1 MLIPSR
7 LEFLFAQF
15 FSKMAVYGEDT
26 KNPTSKLKGNA
37 NQPIQTSPMMRRG
50 DKSESTRLPR
60 AHSSMLTKY
69 VPNSNQECS
78 HESITP
84 KFEAWKHSNSC
95 DKPVPMNYCGAD
107 NLEKEIV
114 FVLVAAVVKP
124 DCNPVS
130 LPKGIVS
137 QEHYH
142 RRRHF
147 LRSDPRCL
155 HTQAS

>member
-1 MLIPSR
+1 MQFTKQIRISHSK
-7 LEFLFAQF
+7 LFSQN
-15 FSKMAVYGEDT
+15 GGLWRRDT
-26 KNPTSKLKGNA
+26 KNPTSNQIDHA
-37 NQPIQTSPMMRRG
+37 NQPIRTNPMMRRG

-124 DCNPVS
+124 DCNPLS
-130 LPKGIVS
+130 LWESTES
-137 QEHYH
+137 QK
-142 RRRHF
+142 RK
-147 LRSDPRCL
+147 
-155 HTQAS
+155 